1 METGDTLA
9 IDYELFADDE
19 AYLFS
24 VVTERFARQ
33 GWLGA
38 LDIMAIANW
47 KASRA
52 RIHFARRIVTKSGQ
66 SIEAGARALTR
77 AIAASDTDEMRFR
90 VVCGSWGFPLP
101 TGSALLTV
109 CFPEKFTVYDIRVC
123 SELNAFHH
131 LGARTRIET
140 LWQGYLEFVTAV
152 RAAAPVGLSL
162 RQADRWLWGRSRH
175 RDLQE
180 LVRTIGDGDN
190 LRRPTS

>member
-1 METGDTLA
+1 MA

-38 LDIMAIANW
+38 LDVMAIANW

-52 RIHFARRIVTKSGQ
+52 RIHFARRIVTQSGQ
-66 SIEAGARALTR
+66 SLEEGARALTR
-77 AIAASDTDEMRFR
+77 AIAAADTDERRFR
-90 VVCGSWGFPLP
+90 VVCGDWGFPLP

-109 CFPEKFTVYDIRVC
+109 LYPDSFTVYDVRVC
-123 SELNAFHH
+123 NELSAFHW
-131 LGARTRIET
+131 LGARTRIES
-140 LWQGYLEFVTAV
+140 LWEGYLEFAAAV
-152 RAAAPVGLSL
+152 RATAPVSLTL

-175 RDLQE
+175 RDLE
-180 LVRTIGDGDN
+180 KLVRSIGDGHQ
-190 LRRPTS
+190 LRRSAK